1 MYQALYR
8 KYRPKDFDS
17 VVGQNSIIKT
27 LKNSIKNHNFSHAY
41 MFFGSRGTGKTTIS
55 KIFARNINCL
65 SPIDGIACQECDACK
80 VSFSKDCIDIIEID
94 AASNNGV
101 DEIRDLKNKIS
112 LVPSEL
118 KYKVYIIDEVHMLS
132 IGAFNALLKTLEE
145 PPEHAIFIL
154 ATTDPQKVPETIVSR
169 CQCFSFKRI
178 STDVIK
184 NRLRYVCDE
193 EKINIDDDVLYN
205 IAVLSDGGMRDA
217 LGLLDKLT
225 SYTSEKITMDDFV
238 EINGIISSK
247 DINDFISNVMDGNIS
262 NILNF
267 INEFD
272 NNGKNLIQIL
282 NQLLNYSRNL
292 LVDYYLSEK
301 TYDFSI
307 DKLQEFANLLNE
319 KMFDIKKSSNTRIYF
334 EMLILKFVNDYIM
347 LNSSNNTN
355 NNQNTQISVKKD
367 AEIVNNFA
375 KNTNNTVNV
384 DLKIEKKEHNVE
396 NNVENRDSDIGKAN
410 EDISS
415 NSDDDDEEFDFNSY
429 MDESDENDEYN
440 VLSTEDVESIVP
452 RIINMDEIMDVRV
465 NNTLALANKELLKK
479 ENENFELLKDF
490 TFDQEIGYIV
500 CSILDSKLRAVS
512 SDNMIISFEY
522 DSNVKQHLSNL
533 DKITE
538 VYNKITNS
546 NKNIAIISDEKWE
559 KVKNDYIANL
569 KNNIKYEI
577 KQEPEVIFEEL
588 KKDGIITSSAVEL
601 FGDIVEV
608 E

>member
-17 VVGQNSIIKT
+17 VVGQDSIIKT
-27 LKNSIKNHNFSHAY
+27 LKNSIINHNFSHAY
-41 MFFGSRGTGKTTIS
+41 MFFGPRGTGKTTIS

-65 SPIDGIACQECDACK
+65 SPINGNACQNCDACK

-178 STDVIK
+178 STDTIK
-184 NRLRYVCDE
+184 NRLKFVATE
-193 EKINIDDDVLYN
+193 ENISIEDDVLYN
-205 IAVLSDGGMRDA
+205 ISLLSDGGMRDA

-225 SYTSEKITMDDFV
+225 SYTNEKITMDDFV
-238 EINGIISSK
+238 EINGIISN
-247 DINDFISNVMDGNIS
+247 NDLNSFISNIMMGNIS
-262 NILNF
+262 VVLNS
-267 INEFD
+267 INDFD

-282 NQLLNYSRNL
+282 TQLLNYSRNL
-292 LVDYYLSEK
+292 LVDYYLN
-301 TYDFSI
+301 SI
-307 DKLQEFANLLNE
+307 NLDYSVEVLQSFANLLNE
-319 KMFDIKKSSNTRIYF
+319 KMFDIKKSGNTKIYF
-334 EMLILKFVNDYIM
+334 EMLVLKFINDNIFVSNGSKTIT
-347 LNSSNNTN
+347 NS
-355 NNQNTQISVKKD
+355 V
-367 AEIVNNFA
+367 
-375 KNTNNTVNV
+375 KNTNKSKSL
-384 DLKIEKKEHNVE
+384 LKTEE
-396 NNVENRDSDIGKAN
+396 NNVN
-410 EDISS
+410 
-415 NSDDDDEEFDFNSY
+415 NSDDNSSIINVPEETEDEEFDFNDY
-429 MDESDENDEYN
+429 MSDEDDESSSFDPRLQDSDSSQY
-440 VLSTEDVESIVP
+440 VEESEFIDDTDSIDSIP
-452 RIINMDEIMDVRV
+452 RILNIDEIMDVRV
-465 NNTLALANKELLKK
+465 NNTLALANKDLLKH
-479 ENENFELLKDF
+479 ETANFELLKDF

-500 CSILDSKLRAVS
+500 CSILDSKIRAVS
-512 SDNMIISFEY
+512 EDNMILSYEY
-522 DSNVKQHLSNL
+522 DSNVKQNL
-533 DKITE
+533 LIIDKIID
-538 VYNKITNS
+538 VYSKITKS

-559 KVKNDYIANL
+559 QVKNDYISNL
-569 KNNIKYEI
+569 KNNIKYHVKE
-577 KQEPEVIFEEL
+577 EPDVIFEDL
-588 KKDGIITSSAVEL
+588 KKDDIITNSAVDL